1 MIHKVVCPYQDSRS
15 TSQREDEGGALL
27 WQAMRNAIQLGSGY
41 EQRRALLKQDLEP
54 AMRNTGIA
62 QSLMVAMN
70 VMKMLV
76 RAERLNRLLEN
87 RLDTARVIEES
98 LCDRVRNLEA
108 QMNNKR
114 GPRSQTGSPVLSTS
128 LPNPSG
134 QTDCFTGLQPR
145 ILADRSHAHGPVVDM
160 SLRRIDGPSIFEKIE
175 TLRSPASNSSLSP
188 SECAQSSI
196 TRGALNHLAYSGS
209 LRRPM
214 PLASPPVAEL
224 QMLGPEQSS
233 SRSYSSRTSQ
243 ARSLYNAGPPP
254 PRPAPPFTASQV
266 AQGRDTRQVN
276 APSIGNR
283 LRDMG
288 ILFWDAKVI
297 GLYGFK
303 GSSENELSFSRGE
316 VMRLG
321 MHANLEDNFDWMYC
335 KSERGEGYAPKSY
348 LAILALGHIIM
359 FILQE
364 CSVCFEDFDDT
375 RNPYSIPCGHVFCRP
390 CLDTLRSTQNCP
402 NCRAVY
408 TTRSVRQVVC
418 PQQDEPST
426 SAPTESEAETLI
438 WQAIQSSVEAPDQY
452 EQRKSLVIHNPP
464 ESVREA
470 GMSGNLLT
478 ALDTLQMTV
487 TTEERNRELM
497 DEVDIARAVEESLRD
512 RISVLET
519 QLSRPSLTSVVSR
532 YMQLLQSSVWL
543 VKTKLV
549 RNLPAR
555 NNSPPL
561 PTERASP
568 SLNVDRP
575 PQYVQEIVRSL
586 QQGNHLSDASTSA
599 SSETGSESG
608 SDSESDSELESVSR
622 SDLES
627 SREIVICTGF
637 GDDELGID

>member
-1 MIHKVVCPYQDSRS
+1 M
-15 TSQREDEGGALL
+15 
-27 WQAMRNAIQLGSGY
+27 QL
-41 EQRRALLKQDLEP
+41 P
-54 AMRNTGIA
+54 
-62 QSLMVAMN
+62 
-70 VMKMLV
+70 
-76 RAERLNRLLEN
+76 
-87 RLDTARVIEES
+87 
-98 LCDRVRNLEA
+98 
-108 QMNNKR
+108 
-114 GPRSQTGSPVLSTS
+114 
-128 LPNPSG
+128 
-134 QTDCFTGLQPR
+134 
-145 ILADRSHAHGPVVDM
+145 
-160 SLRRIDGPSIFEKIE
+160 
-175 TLRSPASNSSLSP
+175 
-188 SECAQSSI
+188 
-196 TRGALNHLAYSGS
+196 
-209 LRRPM
+209 
-214 PLASPPVAEL
+214 SPPAAEL

-243 ARSLYNAGPPP
+243 ARSLYNAGSPP
-254 PRPAPPFTASQV
+254 PRPAPPFTASQA

-288 ILFWDAKVI
+288 ILFWDTKVI

-359 FILQE
+359 FVLQE

-375 RNPYSIPCGHVFCRP
+375 RNPYSIPCHVFCRP

-408 TTRSVRQVVC
+408 TTRSVRKVVC

-426 SAPTESEAETLI
+426 SAPTESEAEALI
-438 WQAIQSSVEAPDQY
+438 WQAIQNSVEAPDQY

-497 DEVDIARAVEESLRD
+497 DEADIARAVEESLRD

-532 YMQLLQSSVWL
+532 YMQVLRSSLWL
-543 VKTKLV
+543 AKTKLV
-549 RNLPAR
+549 RNMPAR
-555 NNSPPL
+555 NYSPPL
-561 PTERASP
+561 PTEHANP
-568 SLNVDRP
+568 SLNVDQP
-575 PQYVQEIVRSL
+575 LQYVQETVRSL
-586 QQGNHLSDASTSA
+586 QGNHLSDASTSA
-599 SSETGSESG
+599 GSETGSESG
-608 SDSESDSELESVSR
+608 SDPESESESDSR

-627 SREIVICTGF
+627 REVVICMGF
-637 GDDELGID
+637 GGDELGID